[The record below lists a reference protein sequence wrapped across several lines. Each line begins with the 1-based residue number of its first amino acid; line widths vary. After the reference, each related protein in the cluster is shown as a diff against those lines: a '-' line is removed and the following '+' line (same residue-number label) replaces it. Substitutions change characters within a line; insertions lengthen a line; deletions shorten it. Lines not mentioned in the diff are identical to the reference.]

1 MGEFDWLSLGAR
13 LSPPSYLRTSMID
26 MVGKKSKK
34 SFTPSKKHLL
44 LGIPSNIA
52 VGPLGFRAELDIDP
66 EGR

>member
-1 MGEFDWLSLGAR
+1 
-13 LSPPSYLRTSMID
+13 MIG

-34 SFTPSKKHLL
+34 SFTPSQKHLL